1 MAFLV
6 RIVEFKNEIVLKNI
20 VAVNY
25 GRVGG
30 RKGSNLK
37 RLSEKYGTTVNS
49 KNTKDG
55 NYDFSFSGSTTE
67 SRLEAIDDIMEGLLV
82 MIECDDF
89 KIQIFK
95 RSKIKQMAFSN
106 FVRINMPKLSEEK
119 ILLIN
124 S

>member
-82 MIECDDF
+82 MIECDG
-89 KIQIFK
+89 FK